1 MAAKQQDPIHA
12 QLAAHFPRLSRDRI
26 YINAAGRTPLP
37 LRSLSVGLEA
47 VRKKAE
53 TPWDIGST
61 DDDRDAIRALFA
73 GMIGAEPRDVCTAP
87 STSYAIMLAANNLR
101 CRLTGE
107 RSRVLV
113 LEDQMS
119 SHVLPWQEACAHA
132 GDGSLL
138 VVQRPADFD
147 WTREVLREIEGGT
160 VAICAVPPCH
170 WCDGSVL
177 DLEAIGAACAA
188 RDVALVVDATQW
200 LGGGGALDVRRIGA
214 TFVAC
219 SVHKWLLGP
228 YGVAL
233 CYAREDFWRTA
244 APLEHHDRNREGAQH
259 VECLPMGPGGEGYPT
274 AFQPGALRLDS
285 GGRPSFILMPML
297 LASLELLASTPQAE
311 LADAVGGFTRELA
324 ARARALGFRVPVRHA
339 PCIVGLWPDPRAMPS
354 AEAIVAALAARKP
367 RPVVV
372 GARFGAIRVSPH
384 AYNTRADLEVLLRG
398 LADAVAPPAELP
410 PHAHAAAAVTPAEGG
425 DFRRA
430 EIGAEEQM
438 RRLWRPQKSQL

>member
-1 MAAKQQDPIHA
+1 MADTAPLHE
-12 QLAAHFPRLSRDRI
+12 LASHFPRLSRDRI
-26 YINAAGRTPLP
+26 YINAAGRSPLP
-37 LRSLSVGLEA
+37 LRSLTVGLAA

-61 DDDRDAIRALFA
+61 DADRDAIRALFA
-73 GMIGAEPRDVCTAP
+73 GMIGAEPRDVFTTP
-87 STSYAIMLAANNLR
+87 STSYAITLAAKNLHFK
-101 CRLTGE
+101 LTSE
-107 RSRVLV
+107 RNRVLV
-113 LEDQMS
+113 LQDQMS
-119 SHVLPWQEACAHA
+119 SHVLPWQDACTHA
-132 GDGSLL
+132 GGSLL
-138 VVQRPADFD
+138 VVQRPGDFD
-147 WTREVLREIEGGT
+147 WTREVLTALEGGT
-160 VAICAVPPCH
+160 VAICALPPCH

-177 DLEAIGAACAA
+177 DLEAIGAACKA

-200 LGGGGALDVRRIGA
+200 LGGGGVLDVRRIGA

-228 YGVAL
+228 YGVSL
-233 CYAREDFWRTA
+233 CFAREDCWRTA
-244 APLEHHDRNREGAQH
+244 EPLEHHDRNREGAEL
-259 VECLPMGPGGEGYPT
+259 VECLPMDPRLGYPT

-297 LASLELLASTPQAE
+297 RASLELLASTPQTA

-324 ARARALGFRVPVRHA
+324 ARARALGFRVPTRHA
-339 PCIVGLWPDPRAMPS
+339 PCIVGLWPNPRTMPS
-354 AEAIVAALAARKP
+354 AEEIVASLAARQP
-367 RPVVV
+367 RPIVV

-384 AYNTRADLEVLLRG
+384 AYNSRADLEALLRG

-410 PHAHAAAAVTPAEGG
+410 PHAHAAAVATPAEGG

-430 EIGAEEQM
+430 EIDAEEQM